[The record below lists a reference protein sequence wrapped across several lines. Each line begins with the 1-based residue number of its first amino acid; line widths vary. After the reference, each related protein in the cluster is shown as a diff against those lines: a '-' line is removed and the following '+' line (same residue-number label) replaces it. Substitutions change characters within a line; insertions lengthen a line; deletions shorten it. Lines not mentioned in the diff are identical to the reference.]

1 MSNWL
6 DELVVGIR
14 VNAQGVKIGVDD
26 AKGYLSLY
34 QKQIQS
40 LQKEIKLKFDR
51 SGIKDIENA
60 IVDLNKRKQELE
72 TEIKFKTNISAINNL
87 KSQISN
93 IDLQIKDI
101 KLNVDDEQAKQKLKE
116 LENIKLSLQKE
127 INSKIKVDSAINDKR
142 VLLAEDWARYIR
154 TFITDGIRN
163 GGTCLQV
170 TNTRSTSTDTMVIS
184 IDGGIANIQGYIFIS
199 EKDSK
204 GKYIELELEESHN
217 QYDRIDRV
225 VLRLDRNVQKR
236 KIEPIILRGTASSN
250 PIPPA
255 LTRNSVVYELS
266 LAKILVKANTLI
278 IKQEDITDERFNDD
292 VCGLINSILG
302 LDSSEWQRMFDEFMA
317 SVRQSNDDELNRIKE
332 ELEKIF
338 NNQMTEIEN
347 WYNSVKIDITKL
359 QSFDFDNL
367 AELKGATKKTDFLQ
381 NGDVDEKI
389 FITASNTKVA
399 DRLTKFLSNG
409 DIQVNTKVYERNGVD
424 VMKQVTV
431 LTKFN
436 NDGSISEVIS

>member
-1 MSNWL
+1 M
-6 DELVVGIR
+6 
-14 VNAQGVKIGVDD
+14 AKIWYGH
-26 AKGYLSLY
+26 
-34 QKQIQS
+34 
-40 LQKEIKLKFDR
+40 F
-51 SGIKDIENA
+51 
-60 IVDLNKRKQELE
+60 
-72 TEIKFKTNISAINNL
+72 
-87 KSQISN
+87 
-93 IDLQIKDI
+93 
-101 KLNVDDEQAKQKLKE
+101 
-116 LENIKLSLQKE
+116 
-127 INSKIKVDSAINDKR
+127 DSAINDKR
-142 VLLAEDWARYIR
+142 ALLAEDWARYIR

-236 KIEPIILRGTASSN
+236 KIEPIILRGTASNN
-250 PIPPA
+250 PIPPS

-317 SVRQSNDDELNRIKE
+317 GLKQSNDDELNRIKE

-338 NNQMTEIEN
+338 NGQMTEIEN

>member
-1 MSNWL
+1 M
-6 DELVVGIR
+6 
-14 VNAQGVKIGVDD
+14 AKIWYGH
-26 AKGYLSLY
+26 
-34 QKQIQS
+34 
-40 LQKEIKLKFDR
+40 F
-51 SGIKDIENA
+51 
-60 IVDLNKRKQELE
+60 
-72 TEIKFKTNISAINNL
+72 
-87 KSQISN
+87 
-93 IDLQIKDI
+93 
-101 KLNVDDEQAKQKLKE
+101 
-116 LENIKLSLQKE
+116 
-127 INSKIKVDSAINDKR
+127 DSAINDKR
-142 VLLAEDWARYIR
+142 ALLAEDWARYIR

-184 IDGGIANIQGYIFIS
+184 IDEGIANIQGYIFIS

-317 SVRQSNDDELNRIKE
+317 SLRQSNDDELNRIKE

-409 DIQVNTKVYERNGVD
+409 DIQVNTKVYEGNGVD

>member
-1 MSNWL
+1 M
-6 DELVVGIR
+6 
-14 VNAQGVKIGVDD
+14 AKIWYGH
-26 AKGYLSLY
+26 
-34 QKQIQS
+34 
-40 LQKEIKLKFDR
+40 F
-51 SGIKDIENA
+51 
-60 IVDLNKRKQELE
+60 
-72 TEIKFKTNISAINNL
+72 
-87 KSQISN
+87 
-93 IDLQIKDI
+93 
-101 KLNVDDEQAKQKLKE
+101 
-116 LENIKLSLQKE
+116 
-127 INSKIKVDSAINDKR
+127 DSAINDKR
-142 VLLAEDWARYIR
+142 ALLTEDWARYIR

-163 GGTCLQV
+163 GGNCLQV
-170 TNTRSTSTDTMVIS
+170 TNIRSTSTDTMVIS
-184 IDGGIANIQGYIFIS
+184 IDEGIANIQGYIFIS

-278 IKQEDITDERFNDD
+278 IKQEDIADERFNDD

-302 LDSSEWQRMFDEFMA
+302 LDSSEWKRMFDEFMA
-317 SVRQSNDDELNRIKE
+317 GLKQSNDDELNRIKE

-338 NNQMTEIEN
+338 NGQMTEIEN

>member
-1 MSNWL
+1 M
-6 DELVVGIR
+6 
-14 VNAQGVKIGVDD
+14 AKIWYGH
-26 AKGYLSLY
+26 
-34 QKQIQS
+34 
-40 LQKEIKLKFDR
+40 F
-51 SGIKDIENA
+51 
-60 IVDLNKRKQELE
+60 
-72 TEIKFKTNISAINNL
+72 
-87 KSQISN
+87 
-93 IDLQIKDI
+93 
-101 KLNVDDEQAKQKLKE
+101 
-116 LENIKLSLQKE
+116 
-127 INSKIKVDSAINDKR
+127 DSAINDKR
-142 VLLAEDWARYIR
+142 ALLAEDWARYIR

-204 GKYIELELEESHN
+204 GKYIELELEESYN

-317 SVRQSNDDELNRIKE
+317 SLRQSNDDELNRIKE

-409 DIQVNTKVYERNGVD
+409 DIQVNTKVYEGNGVD

>member
-1 MSNWL
+1 M
-6 DELVVGIR
+6 
-14 VNAQGVKIGVDD
+14 AKIWYGH
-26 AKGYLSLY
+26 
-34 QKQIQS
+34 
-40 LQKEIKLKFDR
+40 F
-51 SGIKDIENA
+51 
-60 IVDLNKRKQELE
+60 
-72 TEIKFKTNISAINNL
+72 
-87 KSQISN
+87 
-93 IDLQIKDI
+93 
-101 KLNVDDEQAKQKLKE
+101 
-116 LENIKLSLQKE
+116 
-127 INSKIKVDSAINDKR
+127 DSAINDKR
-142 VLLAEDWARYIR
+142 ALLAEDWARYIR

-170 TNTRSTSTDTMVIS
+170 TNTKSTSTDTMVIS
-184 IDGGIANIQGYIFIS
+184 IDEGIANIQGYIFIS

-250 PIPPA
+250 PISPA

-317 SVRQSNDDELNRIKE
+317 GLKQSNDDELNRIKE

-338 NNQMTEIEN
+338 NGQMTEIEN

>member
-1 MSNWL
+1 M
-6 DELVVGIR
+6 
-14 VNAQGVKIGVDD
+14 AKIWYGH
-26 AKGYLSLY
+26 
-34 QKQIQS
+34 
-40 LQKEIKLKFDR
+40 F
-51 SGIKDIENA
+51 
-60 IVDLNKRKQELE
+60 
-72 TEIKFKTNISAINNL
+72 
-87 KSQISN
+87 
-93 IDLQIKDI
+93 
-101 KLNVDDEQAKQKLKE
+101 
-116 LENIKLSLQKE
+116 
-127 INSKIKVDSAINDKR
+127 DSAINDKR
-142 VLLAEDWARYIR
+142 ALLAKDWARYIR

-317 SVRQSNDDELNRIKE
+317 GLKQSNDDELNRIKE

-338 NNQMTEIEN
+338 NGQMTEIEN

>member
-1 MSNWL
+1 M
-6 DELVVGIR
+6 
-14 VNAQGVKIGVDD
+14 AKIWYGH
-26 AKGYLSLY
+26 
-34 QKQIQS
+34 
-40 LQKEIKLKFDR
+40 F
-51 SGIKDIENA
+51 
-60 IVDLNKRKQELE
+60 
-72 TEIKFKTNISAINNL
+72 
-87 KSQISN
+87 
-93 IDLQIKDI
+93 
-101 KLNVDDEQAKQKLKE
+101 
-116 LENIKLSLQKE
+116 
-127 INSKIKVDSAINDKR
+127 DSAINDKR
-142 VLLAEDWARYIR
+142 ALLAEDWARYIR

-317 SVRQSNDDELNRIKE
+317 SLRQSNDDELNRIKE

-409 DIQVNTKVYERNGVD
+409 DIQVNTKVYEGNGVD